1 MAEVTVTDQTFDAD
15 VIKSSI
21 PVLVDFWAVWCG
33 PCRMQDP
40 ILHELEKEYDDIFD
54 KVRKTISN
62 EVQIN
67 IYNVLIDYCRSY
79 YE

>member
-1 MAEVTVTDQTFDAD
+1 LIYKQIMLRCKNTIGLSIFEVLNELF
-15 VIKSSI
+15 IRN
-21 PVLVDFWAVWCG
+21 VL
-33 PCRMQDP
+33 
-40 ILHELEKEYDDIFD
+40 ILEKEYDDIFD

>member
-1 MAEVTVTDQTFDAD
+1 MIYKQIMLRCKNTIGLSIFEVLNELF
-15 VIKSSI
+15 IRN
-21 PVLVDFWAVWCG
+21 VL
-33 PCRMQDP
+33 
-40 ILHELEKEYDDIFD
+40 ILEKEYDDIFD

>member
-1 MAEVTVTDQTFDAD
+1 MLRCKNTIGLSIFEVLNELF
-15 VIKSSI
+15 IRN
-21 PVLVDFWAVWCG
+21 VL
-33 PCRMQDP
+33 
-40 ILHELEKEYDDIFD
+40 ILEKEYDDIFD